1 MKLNI
6 SIAVIA
12 ISVLSG
18 TVEARMYQ
26 WVSAD
31 SGLTQLSGKPPSWYR
46 SDKIGPRVF
55 VFENGSLVDDTAVVV
70 ERRQQIALRM
80 QTFRLADEE
89 GRAQA
94 LERVRR
100 QEMLAADARDA
111 SDAGEYTD
119 EEMALTQVRTS
130 ESSDREAEK
139 EAPTRETMD
148 RLRSVVNTWDLLRT
162 QEARS
167 LLETVAP

>member
-1 MKLNI
+1 
-6 SIAVIA
+6 
-12 ISVLSG
+12 
-18 TVEARMYQ
+18 MYQ

-70 ERRQQIALRM
+70 ERRHQIALRM
-80 QTFRLADEE
+80 QAFRLADEE

-100 QEMLAADARDA
+100 QEMLAADA

-139 EAPTRETMD
+139 EARTRETMD

-162 QEARS
+162 QEALS